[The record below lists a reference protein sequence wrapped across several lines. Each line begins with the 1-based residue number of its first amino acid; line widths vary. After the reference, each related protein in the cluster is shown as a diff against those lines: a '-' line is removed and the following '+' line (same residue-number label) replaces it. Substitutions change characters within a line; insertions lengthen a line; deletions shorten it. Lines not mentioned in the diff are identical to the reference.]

1 MNRTLL
7 ACSLLCSHLISAW
20 PAASQSKPTG
30 TPVPDDSPV
39 FAAFKLLEQQPA
51 YRTAFTM
58 QLNDPRMAQSAAHG
72 FSMGPM
78 ETTVK
83 GGVHQATTRMKFPAF
98 DKPGA
103 IDDWEI
109 RAVVKDGRGARIFKS
124 DAIPRLQKMNDQML
138 AMQLAMMEKQA
149 AMTMARAAA
158 EGPFGAMEA
167 GMTAAETA
175 ASASLMIREEKK
187 ANEMWGWKCLDKLGA
202 KENADHST
210 NPLTDLN
217 PFGDD
222 TINGIAVTAY
232 EFYVREKGELHGPM
246 RLSVNKS
253 TGLPLRIDMK
263 DPQMPGG
270 LHLDYS
276 YDNIA
281 DIEIPPCMAK

>member
-7 ACSLLCSHLISAW
+7 TCSLVCALLFAQW

-30 TPVPDDSPV
+30 APVPEDSAL
-39 FAAFKLLEQQPA
+39 FASFKLLEQQPA

-58 QLNDPRMAQSAAHG
+58 QLNDPRMAQAAAHG
-72 FSMGPM
+72 FSMGAM
-78 ETTVK
+78 ETIVK

-98 DKPGA
+98 DKPGG

-109 RAVVKDGRGARIFKS
+109 LAVVKDGRGARVFKS

-158 EGPFGAMEA
+158 QGPYGAIEA
-167 GMTAAETA
+167 AMTGVETA
-175 ASASLMIREEKK
+175 ASAAMMIREEKK
-187 ANEMWGWKCLDKLGA
+187 ANEMWGWKCLDKVGA
-202 KENADHST
+202 TENADHST
-210 NPLTDLN
+210 NPFTDLN
-217 PFGDD
+217 PVGDD
-222 TINGIAVTAY
+222 TINGVAVTGY
-232 EFYVREKGELHGPM
+232 EFYVREKGEIRGPM
-246 RLSVNKS
+246 RLFVNKS

-276 YDNIA
+276 YDNIP
-281 DIEIPPCMAK
+281 DIEMPPCMTK